1 MNSTRIYIQLKRT
14 HKVLFFCLHELRSI
28 SVGQIETVKERGM
41 STTNMWQ
48 CIKLYCQTYL
58 SADKIPGNKCFSLF

>member
-14 HKVLFFCLHELRSI
+14 HELRSI